1 MPESDEAARFAKLR
15 HDLAN
20 PLAAVLAEAQLLL
33 LDAPALDAETRRAI
47 KVIEEMALKMRA
59 MLKG

>member
-1 MPESDEAARFAKLR
+1 MPESDEAVRYARLR

-20 PLAAVLAEAQLLL
+20 PLAAILAEAQLLL
-33 LDAPALDAETRRAI
+33 LDAPALDAETRRAV
-47 KVIEEMALKMRA
+47 KVIEEMSLKMRA